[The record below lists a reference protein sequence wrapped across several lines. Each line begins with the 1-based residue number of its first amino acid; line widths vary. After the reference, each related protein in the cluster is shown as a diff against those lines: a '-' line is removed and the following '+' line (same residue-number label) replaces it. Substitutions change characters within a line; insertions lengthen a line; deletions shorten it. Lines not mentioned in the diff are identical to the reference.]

1 MKLMNFYYKP
11 YAWRTAGKSFKTI
24 VFALIFCAFSGLCF
38 SATFNDKTF
47 EEVFTD
53 DIEQTVEYLELDVET
68 LKNDFYPQNAVAK
81 EFILSLPT
89 DFMASPMLNPVQD
102 ENGDYQI
109 AYTLL
114 IETKDFLAL
123 VYNLHKE
130 EDGLHCAAQLYINL
144 DEEDLYLY
152 VIGKPYAVFS
162 FNNFI
167 MHNDGTVESGL
178 SKEGVG
184 QFDIGTDM
192 YFSNTYLE
200 KAGDSYIVVCEEP
213 SLITQAFFEMEL
225 IRVGKTVFD
234 MGVNVLS
241 CEPYNESQSFY
252 TDVLGYGATFTSVRW
267 DDGQFYANG
276 QLNAPGIDLYADFT
290 DYAIIIGPADFLV
303 EDSEGEYS
311 FSYMD
316 YTFFGKNLQI
326 SPHEVVLNDAG
337 IVWKDKK
344 IPFGKMKFEYDNSDD
359 EWELLNEYYSGSVDE
374 DYDIVPIL
382 CDDDKVTNYYFDD
395 EGLAVTFSTRFPKA
409 KTGFFPYAET
419 YYAYVDADGTLYLD
433 LDHYSS
439 YPHFAFEDIII
450 RSEYVSANTE
460 KFHCNYA
467 KFDMPK
473 NSCLTGV
480 QVYDLDIGFDGTV
493 DSSENYNFPICYFC
507 GIPYKIDEME
517 FVNDGFMTSGTLQLP
532 STLPDNYSGMNL
544 TVNLLYVGFDGSV
557 KELVTG
563 SSTARGCSLG
573 DDFWLVS
580 KGCHIE
586 FEQTRN
592 DDGNLNPAKCWL
604 CLEDSTLEMPNGY
617 KTSSAISM
625 DNVKYEL
632 TAANGAGG
640 FDFDDCVV
648 SGGFDLEFSG
658 MKLSVVDGKVVS
670 TANANSNFI
679 QFIGTLK
686 LPDNEAM
693 PQFLRGVKAPAIIGV
708 GFDGKICKSDVALG
722 AIEGN
727 LSTSQDDISAFT
739 LGSTAAHFEVS
750 KLKGNCLALV
760 ADSGAFVF
768 TDALPAWLAGKEV
781 RIGSFVYDF
790 SVSRY
795 TSLSGM
801 QYLWDAPAITP
812 EMTGVY
818 AAVDYSY
825 VNPEDSLIAVSGSLV
840 SPAPITWGDGTPVS
854 KEATGTFAF
863 DNAGSLKNFI
873 IKYGE

>member
-1 MKLMNFYYKP
+1 MKRKLI
-11 YAWRTAGKSFKTI
+11 SI
-24 VFALIFCAFSGLCF
+24 IALLCAANLCF
-38 SATFNDKTF
+38 SAVFNDKTF
-47 EEVFTD
+47 EEVFTE
-53 DIEQTVEYLELDVET
+53 DIEEALEYLEGDKEALE
-68 LKNDFYPQNAVAK
+68 KDFYPQNTVAK
-81 EFILSLPT
+81 EFIQSLPT
-89 DFMASPMLNPVQD
+89 EFTASPMLNPVQD

-130 EDGLHCAAQLYINL
+130 EDGLHCVAQLYINL

-252 TDVLGYGATFTSVRW
+252 TDVLDYGATFTSVRW

-359 EWELLNEYYSGSVDE
+359 EWELLNECYSGSVDE

-395 EGLAVTFSTRFPKA
+395 EGLAVTFSTRFPKG
-409 KTGFFPYAET
+409 KSSFFPYGES

-433 LDHYSS
+433 LHHYSS
-439 YPHFAFEDIII
+439 YPQFAFGDIII

-493 DSSENYNFPICYFC
+493 DSSENYNFPTCYFC
-507 GIPYKIDEME
+507 GMPYMLNELK
-517 FVNDGFMTSGTLQLP
+517 FVDDGIITSGVLYLP
-532 STLPDNYSGMNL
+532 ESMPGSLRNMPL
-544 TVNLLYVGFDGSV
+544 EVQKLYMGFDGSI
-557 KELVTG
+557 KEIVTG
-563 SSTARGCSLG
+563 GSGARGFDVSN
-573 DDFWLVS
+573 FWLTS
-580 KGCHIE
+580 KKYHIDV
-586 FEQTRN
+586 EQTQN
-592 DDGNLNPAKCWL
+592 EEGELNPATCWL
-604 CLEDSTLEMPNGY
+604 CFDDVSISLPSAYIVDANITAEKLKYKLDENGGIDF
-617 KTSSAISM
+617 T
-625 DNVKYEL
+625 DVWVP
-632 TAANGAGG
+632 GG
-640 FDFDDCVV
+640 FTM
-648 SGGFDLEFSG
+648 GISG
-658 MKLSVVDGKVVS
+658 MQLYVVDG
-670 TANANSNFI
+670 TGMENGL
-679 QFIGTLK
+679 QFTGMLS
-686 LPDNEAM
+686 LPNGDEI
-693 PQFLRGVKAPAIIGV
+693 PEFLRGMVTPAVIGID
-708 GFDGKICKSDVALG
+708 FDGKICRSEVALG
-722 AIEGN
+722 LLEGSLETAN
-727 LSTSQDDISAFT
+727 DEIGAFT
-739 LGSTAAHFEVS
+739 LGNTAAHFATSEFDPTY
-750 KLKGNCLALV
+750 LALV
-760 ADSGAFVF
+760 ADSGSFVF
-768 TDALPAWLAGKEV
+768 TDAVPAWLSGTEV

-790 SVSRY
+790 NKLRY

-801 QYLWDAPAITP
+801 QYCFGLPEIMP

-818 AAVDYSY
+818 ATIDYSY
-825 VNPEDSLIAVSGSLV
+825 VNPDEDSLIAITGDLV
-840 SPAPITWGDGTPVS
+840 SPAPVSWGDSTPEGKSAKGTLS
-854 KEATGTFAF
+854 F
-863 DNAGSLKNFI
+863 DLAGRTKDFSVR
-873 IKYGE
+873 YEY

>member
-1 MKLMNFYYKP
+1 MKRKLI
-11 YAWRTAGKSFKTI
+11 SI
-24 VFALIFCAFSGLCF
+24 IALIFAANLCF
-38 SATFNDKTF
+38 SAVFNDKTF
-47 EEVFTD
+47 EEVFTE
-53 DIEQTVEYLELDVET
+53 DIEEALEYLEIDVET
-68 LKNDFYPQNAVAK
+68 LKKDFYPQNVVAK
-81 EFILSLPT
+81 EFVLSLPT
-89 DFMASPMLNPVQD
+89 EITASPMLNPVQD

-114 IETKDFLAL
+114 IETKDFLAS

-144 DEEDLYLY
+144 DEEDLHLY
-152 VIGKPYAVFS
+152 VIDKPYAVFS

-252 TDVLGYGATFTSVRW
+252 TDVLDYGATFTSVRW

-326 SPHEVVLNDAG
+326 SPREVVLNDAG

-344 IPFGKMKFEYDNSDD
+344 IPFGKMKFDGYDD
-359 EWELLNEYYSGSVDE
+359 EWKLLNECYSGSVDE

-382 CDDDKVTNYYFDD
+382 CDDDEVTNYYFDD
-395 EGLAVTFSTRFPKA
+395 EGLAVQFSTRFPKA
-409 KTGFFPYAET
+409 KTRFFPYAET
-419 YYAYVDADGTLYLD
+419 YYAHVDADGTFYPD
-433 LDHYSS
+433 LHYYYD

-493 DSSENYNFPICYFC
+493 DSSENYNFPTCYFC
-507 GIPYKIDEME
+507 GMPYKIDEME

-532 STLPDNYSGMNL
+532 STLPDSYSGMNL

-625 DNVKYEL
+625 DNVKYDL
-632 TAANGAGG
+632 TAANGTGG
-640 FDFDDCVV
+640 FDFDDVWV
-648 SGGFDLEFSG
+648 PGGFTMGISG
-658 MKLSVVDGKVVS
+658 MQLYVVDG
-670 TANANSNFI
+670 TGMENGL
-679 QFIGTLK
+679 QFTGMLS
-686 LPDNEAM
+686 LPNGDEV
-693 PQFLRGVKAPAIIGV
+693 PEFLRGMETPAVIGID
-708 GFDGKICKSDVALG
+708 FDGKICRSEVALG
-722 AIEGN
+722 LLEGSLETAN
-727 LSTSQDDISAFT
+727 DEIGAFT
-739 LGSTAAHFEVS
+739 LGNTAAHFATSEFDPTY
-750 KLKGNCLALV
+750 LALV
-760 ADSGAFVF
+760 ADSGSFVF
-768 TDALPAWLAGKEV
+768 TDALPSWLAGKEV

-790 SVSRY
+790 SVSHY

-818 AAVDYSY
+818 ATIDYSY
-825 VNPEDSLIAVSGSLV
+825 TNPDEDSLIAITGDLV
-840 SPAPITWGDGTPVS
+840 SPAPVSWGDSTPETQAAKGTIS
-854 KEATGTFAF
+854 F
-863 DNAGSLKNFI
+863 DLAGRTKDFSVQ
-873 IKYGE
+873 YEY

>member
-1 MKLMNFYYKP
+1 MKRKLIFV
-11 YAWRTAGKSFKTI
+11 I
-24 VFALIFCAFSGLCF
+24 ALIFAANLCF
-38 SATFNDKTF
+38 SAVFNDKTF
-47 EEVFTD
+47 EEVFTE
-53 DIEQTVEYLELDVET
+53 DIEEALEYLEGDKEALE
-68 LKNDFYPQNAVAK
+68 KDFYPQNTVAK
-81 EFILSLPT
+81 EFIQSLPT
-89 DFMASPMLNPVQD
+89 EFTASPMLNPVQD

-130 EDGLHCAAQLYINL
+130 EDGLHCVAQLYINL

-252 TDVLGYGATFTSVRW
+252 TDVLDYGATFTSVRW

-359 EWELLNEYYSGSVDE
+359 EWELLNECYSGSVDE

-395 EGLAVTFSTRFPKA
+395 EGLAVTFSTRFPKG
-409 KTGFFPYAET
+409 KSSFFPYGES

-433 LDHYSS
+433 LHHYSS
-439 YPHFAFEDIII
+439 YPQFAFGDIII

-493 DSSENYNFPICYFC
+493 DSSENYNFPTCYFC
-507 GIPYKIDEME
+507 GIPYVINKME
-517 FVNDGFMTSGTLQLP
+517 FADDGIITSGVLQLP
-532 STLPDNYSGMNL
+532 SSLPNNYSGMKM
-544 TVNLLYVGFDGSV
+544 TVDKLYVGFDGSV
-557 KELVTG
+557 KELVT
-563 SSTARGCSLG
+563 SSSNARGCGLS
-573 DDFWLVS
+573 DSFWLVS

-586 FEQTRN
+586 VEQTRN
-592 DDGNLNPAKCWL
+592 DDGSLNAAKCWL
-604 CLEDSTLEMPNGY
+604 CLDDSTLQMPNGY
-617 KTSSAISM
+617 QASSVISVE
-625 DNVKYEL
+625 NVKYDL
-632 TAANGAGG
+632 AAANGTGG
-640 FDFDDCVV
+640 FVFDDAVI
-648 SGGFDLEFSG
+648 SDGFELNFSG
-658 MKLSVVDGKVVS
+658 MKLFVVYGKVVS
-670 TANANSNFI
+670 VPNANSDGTGTNNYF

-686 LPDNEAM
+686 LPEGEAV
-693 PQFLRGVKAPAIIGV
+693 PQFLRGVRAPAVIGID
-708 GFDGKICKSDVALG
+708 FDGKICRSEVALG
-722 AIEGN
+722 LLEGSLETAN
-727 LSTSQDDISAFT
+727 DEIGAFT
-739 LGSTAAHFEVS
+739 LGNTAAHFATSEFDPTY
-750 KLKGNCLALV
+750 LALV
-760 ADSGAFVF
+760 ADSGSFVF
-768 TDALPAWLAGKEV
+768 TDAVPAWLSGTEV

-790 SVSRY
+790 NKLRY

-801 QYLWDAPAITP
+801 QYCFGLPEIVP

-818 AAVDYSY
+818 ATIDYSY
-825 VNPEDSLIAVSGSLV
+825 VNPDEDSLISITGDLV
-840 SPAPITWGDGTPVS
+840 SPAPVSWGDSTPEGKSAKGTLS
-854 KEATGTFAF
+854 FDITGSTKDF
-863 DNAGSLKNFI
+863 SVR
-873 IKYGE
+873 YEY